1 MDRLAE
7 MGAYDKAF
15 GLNLVDDDF
24 LAAGFT
30 PEEVQS
36 YRGTAPRQALAD
48 QDRASMLS
56 QYGQLE
62 EPDYTMRQNKTAQMQ
77 DALIR
82 QGMDPYMAGSYS
94 RRTMGD
100 TAPTDGGLGIGLA
113 DFTPLGAAYGVQEG
127 ARNVAQ
133 GYERGSPLQMGA
145 GVLEAGI
152 NLLEA
157 TPLSKVIGRG
167 ISGAV
172 SKMDPNT
179 LYSVFGPPVGA
190 RAPFDMGRGASGNIN
205 STARNAASQGG
216 YERIGSNVAEN
227 LAGIPSAAEIA
238 GRGPTTPGAGLT
250 NVGSQKPTAL
260 SNSYSRGFVDPELVA
275 PVQSSIADIEGQTLM
290 GIVGDTSGRQRVTQI
305 NEDVFET
312 PIDTQGGFQYM
323 DRPGQGYAG
332 AQTATSSK
340 LNEARKT
347 EDPFY
352 ISVLMGEQSP
362 DFAVPT
368 SQIFGQMLRNA
379 PIATKDIPA
388 IDNAIRGI
396 GMSVVRNKV
405 VDGKPVKYSETIYP
419 FGDFKSIGAPSYFDE
434 YVAGLPSGTQRAA
447 LLKGLDKANLQK
459 MGLPKVSDARAA
471 MMDEAQIGMDW
482 GSTGY
487 RGFTPDLE
495 RGAFSTTPDQ
505 SLTYQSGVDKVGP
518 ARTFT
523 GEGRGIPYALTF
535 PDLAAE
541 LRAKG
546 TGGGLEMTSPAYK
559 VFEGSPKRAKQR
571 VTPLVVD
578 LVSTFREI
586 EDRAGRRSAMQFAAD
601 TLKDVKV
608 TKEMIEAAR
617 KANAPTWVIAAMSFA
632 GAMSPPS
639 ENE

>member
-7 MGAYDKAF
+7 MDQYDSMF
-15 GLNLVDDDF
+15 GRQLVDDDF
-24 LAAGFT
+24 LAAGYT
-30 PEEVQS
+30 PQEVQA
-36 YRGTAPRQALAD
+36 YRGEPVQSSLTSQDMASIEARYGSLQQPDPTLRQRGSA
-48 QDRASMLS
+48 RV
-56 QYGQLE
+56 
-62 EPDYTMRQNKTAQMQ
+62 Q
-77 DALIR
+77 DALIER
-82 QGMDPYMAGSYS
+82 GVNPYLAGSYG
-94 RRTMGD
+94 RRIMGD

-113 DFTPLGAAYGVQEG
+113 DLTPMGAVFGAQEG
-127 ARNVAQ
+127 SRTAARGYQQ
-133 GYERGSPLQMGA
+133 GDPLQMGL
-145 GVLEAGI
+145 GVLEAGLG
-152 NLLEA
+152 LLEA
-157 TPLSKVIGRG
+157 TPLTKAVGRG
-167 ISGAV
+167 ISEAT

-190 RAPFDMGRGASGNIN
+190 RSPFDMGRGVSDNPANGV
-205 STARNAASQGG
+205 AAPRE
-216 YERIGSNVAEN
+216 YERFGSNVAEN
-227 LAGIPSAAEIA
+227 LTGIPSASEIA
-238 GRGPTTPGAGLT
+238 GRGETMPGAGLT
-250 NVGSQKPTAL
+250 NIKSQKPTAL
-260 SNSYSRGFVDPELVA
+260 SGSYSRGFTDPELVA
-275 PVQSSIADIEGQTLM
+275 PLQSSISDLEGRTLM
-290 GIVGDTSGRQRVTQI
+290 GIVGDTSGRQRVTQV
-305 NEDVFET
+305 NQDVFET
-312 PIDTQGGFQYM
+312 PVDTQGGFQYM

-340 LNEARKT
+340 LNEASKT
-347 EDPFY
+347 KDPFY

-368 SQIFGQMLRNA
+368 SKIFGQMLRNA
-379 PIATKDIPA
+379 PIAAKNVSA
-388 IDNAIRGI
+388 IDEAIRGV

-419 FGDFKSIGAPSYFDE
+419 FGDFKSIGTPGYFDE

-447 LLKGLDKANLQK
+447 LLKGLDKSTLQK

-487 RGFTPDLE
+487 RGFTPDIE
-495 RGAFSTTPDQ
+495 RGAFKTTPDQ

-518 ARTFT
+518 ARTLT

-535 PDLAAE
+535 PDLSSE

-586 EDRAGRRSAMQFAAD
+586 EDRAGRKSAMQFAAD

-617 KANAPTWVIAAMSFA
+617 RANAPTWMIAAMSSA
-632 GAMSPPS
+632 GAMSATKDDKGV
-639 ENE
+639 